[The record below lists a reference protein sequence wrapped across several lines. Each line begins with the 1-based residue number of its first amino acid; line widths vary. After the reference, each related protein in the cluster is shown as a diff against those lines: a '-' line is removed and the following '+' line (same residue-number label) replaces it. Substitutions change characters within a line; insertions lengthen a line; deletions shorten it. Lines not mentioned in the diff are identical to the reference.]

1 MISSNF
7 SVNEYG
13 FVGTQPPPILEGFL
27 LMASTLQRQS
37 RAAVTEPVWPRN
49 LKYLLLDTLQGTPA
63 NPHSPPS
70 LREEFP
76 RTYRLLTA
84 RPGRRAWTKEH
95 PLPPA
100 AEPVPWRQH
109 ALLLGVFSQGRGL
122 PASLSLLLY
131 VRHAIMLPSTQ
142 QTRTTC
148 GARSSCGF
156 FLNHPVCLRSRQ
168 MILETTRVTLLP
180 YNICLQMGKQFG

>member
-1 MISSNF
+1 
-7 SVNEYG
+7 
-13 FVGTQPPPILEGFL
+13 
-27 LMASTLQRQS
+27 MASTLQRQS

-156 FLNHPVCLRSRQ
+156 FFLHCGHPCLKAGRHFSLFRVISLLSFQWPPLRPALEWHRAAKPGVSWKASRSEVKRF
-168 MILETTRVTLLP
+168 VLP
-180 YNICLQMGKQFG
+180 R